1 MKCVI
6 PGINIK
12 GVYNIFTKN
21 LGKENWNF
29 KLMPVNKLLQITK
42 ININNQLSQPITEHK
57 RPMLEIHVLP
67 WDSLKSV
74 GLNLIMGPP
83 PLGFV
88 TIF

>member
-1 MKCVI
+1 
-6 PGINIK
+6 
-12 GVYNIFTKN
+12 
-21 LGKENWNF
+21 
-29 KLMPVNKLLQITK
+29 MPVNKLLQITK

-83 PLGFV
+83 TGVCYDFLKSLDYSKKTLESSREIKKKTEAILV
-88 TIF
+88 CILAI